1 MPLPGKSI
9 HIGTAGWAIPRAVA
23 GCFAEQGTAL
33 ERYAG
38 RFDVV
43 EINSTFHRPHRRSTY
58 ERWAAAVPD
67 DFRFAVK
74 LPKKVSHEHRL
85 AETRPLLETF
95 FADVT
100 ALGDKLGVF
109 LLQLPPSFAFDAAVA
124 RNFFGLLR
132 SMSAVSCVCEPRHPT
147 WFESDAHH
155 LLCDFQIGR
164 VAADPALVEA
174 AGETAGWLAPRYF
187 RLHGSPRV
195 YYSAY
200 DKEFLERLTLRLH
213 ATGMDTWCIFDNTA
227 SGAACANALELVALG
242 PRLPT

>member
-23 GCFAEQGTAL
+23 ACFAEQGNAL

-58 ERWAAAVPD
+58 ERWAASVPD

-74 LPKKVSHEHRL
+74 LPKKVSHELRL
-85 AETRPLLETF
+85 AETRPSLESF
-95 FADVT
+95 FADVS

-109 LLQLPPSFAFDAAVA
+109 LLQLPPSFAFDATIA
-124 RNFFGLLR
+124 RNFFKLLR
-132 SMSAVSCVCEPRHPT
+132 TMSGVPCVCEPRHPT
-147 WFESDAHH
+147 WFESDAHD
-155 LLCDFQIGR
+155 LLCDFHIGR
-164 VAADPALVEA
+164 VAADPARVEPA
-174 AGETAGWLAPRYF
+174 EETAGWPDLRYI
-187 RLHGSPRV
+187 RLHGSPRM

-200 DKEFLERLTLRLH
+200 DTEYLKRLTLRLH
-213 ATGMDTWCIFDNTA
+213 VTGVETWCIFDNTA
-227 SGAACANALELVALG
+227 SGAACANALELKAWAHK
-242 PRLPT
+242 TSI